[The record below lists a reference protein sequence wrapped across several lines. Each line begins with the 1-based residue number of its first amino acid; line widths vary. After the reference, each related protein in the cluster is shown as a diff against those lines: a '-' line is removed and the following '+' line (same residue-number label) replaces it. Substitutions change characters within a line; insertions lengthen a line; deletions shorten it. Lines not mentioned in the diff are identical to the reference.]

1 MSVSSLP
8 DAPRHIALFTRTMH
22 GGGLERVVGNLAN
35 EFARRGHQVDLVLA
49 EAVGD
54 FLGALDSRVRVVP
67 LNAPKL
73 RAYTLALARY
83 LRKQKPEALLS
94 ASDECNL
101 AAVWAR
107 GIAQVST
114 HLVVSCHSTLS
125 RYVPVARD
133 RKVRL
138 LPFLIRRTYSY
149 ADAVVAVSEG
159 VADDLAKV
167 SGISREKI
175 KVIYNP
181 AVMDAMIDGDRPPVD
196 HPWFV
201 QRTEPVI
208 LGVGNLRRA
217 KDFPT
222 LIRAFKRLLGVK
234 SARLVILGE
243 GVDRAA
249 LEALVASE
257 GLVDRV
263 QLPGF
268 CQNPW
273 DYIAAAD
280 LFVLSSEWEG
290 LPTVLIEAL
299 ALGTRVVATDCP
311 SGPREILEGGRHGE
325 LVPVGDSAL
334 LAQAMIRA
342 LENPG
347 DAVTRR
353 QSARRFTP
361 GPSGD
366 AYLSLLLGHSDQ
378 A

>member
-1 MSVSSLP
+1 MVSP
-8 DAPRHIALFTRTMH
+8 KQEPPRHIALFTRTMH

-35 EFARRGHQVDLVLA
+35 EFAGRGHRVDLVLA

-54 FLGALDSRVRVVP
+54 FLGALDARVRVVP

-73 RAYTLALARY
+73 RAYTLALASY
-83 LRKQKPEALLS
+83 LRKERPEALLS

-107 GIAQVST
+107 GIARTST
-114 HLVVSCHSTLS
+114 RLVISCHSTLS

-138 LPFLIRRTYSY
+138 LPFLIRRTYSH
-149 ADAVVAVSEG
+149 ADAVVAVSGG
-159 VADDLAKV
+159 VADDLASV
-167 SGISREKI
+167 SGLARQKI

-181 AVMDAMIDGDRPPVD
+181 AVKEEMIEAERAPVD

-201 QRTEPVI
+201 QQTEPVI

-222 LIRAFKRLLGVK
+222 LIRAFKRLLEK
-234 SARLVILGE
+234 RPARLMILGE
-243 GVDRAA
+243 GVDRGA
-249 LEALVASE
+249 LESLVTSE
-257 GLVDRV
+257 GLADRV

-268 CQNPW
+268 CHNPW
-273 DYIAAAD
+273 DFMAAAD

-311 SGPREILEGGRHGE
+311 SGPREILEAGIHGE
-325 LVPVGDSAL
+325 LVPVGNDAL
-334 LAQAMIRA
+334 LAEAMVRA
-342 LENPG
+342 LETPG
-347 DAVTRR
+347 DAFARR

-366 AYLSLLLGHSDQ
+366 AYLSLLLGH
-378 A
+378 

>member
-1 MSVSSLP
+1 MEVMGHTP
-8 DAPRHIALFTRTMH
+8 PRHIALFTRTMH

-54 FLGALDSRVRVVP
+54 FLEALDPRVRVVP

-73 RAYTLALARY
+73 RAYTLALASY
-83 LRKQKPEALLS
+83 LKKERPDALLS

-107 GIAQVST
+107 G
-114 HLVVSCHSTLS
+114 LVRVPTRLVISCHSTLS
-125 RYVPVARD
+125 RYVPVATD

-138 LPFLIRRTYSY
+138 LPFLIRRTYAH
-149 ADAVVAVSEG
+149 ADAVVAVSGG
-159 VADDLAKV
+159 VADDLARV
-167 SGISREKI
+167 SGLSRETI

-181 AVMDAMIDGDRPPVD
+181 SVTEEMIDGQRPPVE

-201 QRTEPVI
+201 ERTEPVI
-208 LGVGNLRRA
+208 LGVGSLRRA

-222 LIRAFKRLLGVK
+222 LIRAFKRLLAERP
-234 SARLVILGE
+234 ARLLILGE
-243 GVDRAA
+243 GRDREA
-249 LEALVASE
+249 LEQLIASE

-263 QLPGF
+263 QMPGF
-268 CQNPW
+268 CRNPW
-273 DYIAAAD
+273 GFIAGAD

-290 LPTVLIEAL
+290 LPTVLVEAL

-311 SGPREILEGGRHGE
+311 SGPREILEGGLHGE
-325 LVPVGDSAL
+325 LTPVGNDAL
-334 LAQAMIRA
+334 LAQAMGRA
-342 LENPG
+342 LDTPG
-347 DAVTRR
+347 DAEARR
-353 QSARRFTP
+353 RRARRFTP

-366 AYLSLLLGHSDQ
+366 AYLSLLLDP
-378 A
+378 

>member
-1 MSVSSLP
+1 MGFP
-8 DAPRHIALFTRTMH
+8 GQEAPRHIALFTRTMH

-35 EFARRGHQVDLVLA
+35 EFVRRGHQVDLVLA

-54 FLGALDSRVRVVP
+54 FLAALDSRVRIVP

-73 RAYTLALARY
+73 RAYTLGLAGY

-107 GIAQVST
+107 GIARVST
-114 HLVVSCHSTLS
+114 RLVISSHSTLS

-138 LPFLIRRTYSY
+138 LPFLIRHTYCH
-149 ADAVVAVSEG
+149 ADAVVAVSGG
-159 VADDLAKV
+159 VADDLATV
-167 SGISREKI
+167 SGLARDAIQ
-175 KVIYNP
+175 VIYNP
-181 AVMDAMIDGDRPPVD
+181 SVMDEMIDGSRPPVD
-196 HPWFV
+196 HPWFA
-201 QRTEPVI
+201 QRTEPVV

-222 LIRAFKRLLGVK
+222 LIRAFKRVLDTRP
-234 SARLVILGE
+234 ARLLILGE
-243 GVDRAA
+243 GVDRGA
-249 LEALVASE
+249 LETLIASE
-257 GLVDRV
+257 GLADRV

-273 DYIAAAD
+273 DFIAAAD

-290 LPTVLIEAL
+290 LPTVLVEAL

-311 SGPREILEGGRHGE
+311 SGPREILEDGTHGE
-325 LVPVGDSAL
+325 LVPVGNDRL
-334 LAQAMIRA
+334 LAEAMIRA
-342 LENPG
+342 LETPG
-347 DAVTRR
+347 DVVSRR

-366 AYLSLLLGHSDQ
+366 AYLSLLLCQ
-378 A
+378 